1 MLPLEI
7 LILLSL
13 FPLHDFAP
21 LQDDTLSVF
30 PQECGIRKIQTYTRR
45 RSKRVVGGTQSSQ
58 GKWPWQAALFYKG
71 SHYCGGAVIS
81 NTWILT
87 AGHCFNPY
95 TSSNAADWVAV
106 LGDHHLKLRDDRFEQ
121 RRKVVN
127 ITIHENYKSMWFEG
141 IYDTPP
147 MNDVAILKLDIPLV
161 FTNYVQP
168 LCLPRADKIFA
179 PNEECYVAG
188 WGHTE
193 WNGTQPDILRE
204 IKVRIVSREVC
215 NLEQSY
221 NGTIHNTVLC
231 AGFPE
236 GGIDACEYDSGG
248 PLVCAKCG
256 RHFAVGLVSWG
267 DRCGSPHKYGVYSNV
282 TVLTP
287 WIIESIKR
295 YERGNSEINYLRG

>member
-1 MLPLEI
+1 MINDIRDSDVDIVINDDDDNDGDDNHTNNDDNKPY
-7 LILLSL
+7 
-13 FPLHDFAP
+13 
-21 LQDDTLSVF
+21 LQI
-30 PQECGIRKIQTYTRR
+30 P
-45 RSKRVVGGTQSSQ
+45 SKRFNET
-58 GKWPWQAALFYKG
+58 GKLNI
-71 SHYCGGAVIS
+71 H
-81 NTWILT
+81 
-87 AGHCFNPY
+87 
-95 TSSNAADWVAV
+95 AV
-106 LGDHHLKLRDDRFEQ
+106 LLW
-121 RRKVVN
+121 
-127 ITIHENYKSMWFEG
+127 IS
-141 IYDTPP
+141 
-147 MNDVAILKLDIPLV
+147 AILKLDIPLV

-168 LCLPRADKIFA
+168 LCLPRPDNIFA

-193 WNGTQPDILRE
+193 WNGIQPDILRE

-287 WIIESIKR
+287 WIIQSIKR
-295 YERGNSEINYLRG
+295 YERGNSKINYLRG